1 MRNNWLRYDK
11 LSDVVRMTRVDGA
24 PLDFLGWS
32 ACEAAVGNDRAGL
45 GLPGVQFERS
55 HASDSAVSG
64 GSRMRQA
71 GELMIDLYRR
81 IQPPGISKAEAFAK
95 DQNQASK

>member
-1 MRNNWLRYDK
+1 MRNNRLRYDE

-24 PLDFLGWS
+24 PLDFLGLS
-32 ACEAAVGNDRAGL
+32 ACETAVGNDRAGL
-45 GLPGVQFERS
+45 GLPGVQFERA